1 MINKFKFYL
10 IFLKLILI
18 LVNCQN
24 SLNDYGFGIVDESS
38 ICTSYIGDELC
49 KNRLS
54 NSESIYTT
62 PGGGGGGGIDKLSQI
77 STLPILQKGFQ
88 SLTFSQGICKDLNFI
103 EFGMC
108 DSALSPCIET
118 TPKITPGYNISLP
131 QRVCKSVCER
141 MLIGCPQ
148 LAIQIDCS
156 ISFLFPK
163 IGTFYNLTKYGYTAN
178 GGMYMV
184 PCIDTE
190 INYEK
195 NKVQE
200 NVGFLES
207 CPYPLLLKNSTDP
220 QYAEKRGYTYLTP
233 TNCVLPCPIPNYTKR
248 QMDSVI
254 NMSKA
259 MSSISFVLSLFNV
272 ITFGLLIKKKSKY
285 NVCIA
290 LMAIGSSFIYL
301 SDIINYGVG
310 IEKQLCPEPG
320 RVATQRVDSLCG
332 FTGSIFHIG
341 ITLCVLWSM
350 TMGIVLYSKI
360 KQFKLP
366 NFRYFLIGN
375 LSFTVVTLII
385 LASAKKFQG
394 GNGFLEC
401 WMRDR
406 WYVVAIFWIPC
417 GIALL
422 LGVLSICGVIFEIYK
437 ISKNVSLKDSKVV
450 IRELKPFVLVVT
462 VSASLI
468 YLFVFYFDSESKYDF
483 YKKGVEDYILC
494 LLTSENPLDECYT
507 VGPNFN
513 SYFMFYFLIRF
524 FGILFFGIFGTSE
537 IARNAWTESFFV
549 TKIKSKISIT
559 TVSSSTR
566 GGGGDT
572 SGIKSSSSS
581 SNSGVCNNN
590 NSTRKNYGDD
600 FNSKNLSQPDNT
612 IITNNNN
619 NDNNN
624 KMEIELDSIDI

>member
-1 MINKFKFYL
+1 MINKFKFFFIL
-10 IFLKLILI
+10 LKLIV
-18 LVNCQN
+18 LVNSQN
-24 SLNDYGFGIVDESS
+24 GMDDYGFGMVEKNA
-38 ICTSYIGDELC
+38 ICTSYIGNQLC
-49 KNRLS
+49 ENRLS
-54 NSESIYTT
+54 NSEKIYTS
-62 PGGGGGGGIDKLSQI
+62 DVSKLSQ
-77 STLPILQKGFQ
+77 TLILPTIQKGFE
-88 SLTFSQGICKDLNFI
+88 SLTFAQGICNDLKFI

-108 DSALSPCIET
+108 DSALSPCIVT
-118 TPKITPGYNISLP
+118 TPDITPGYNISLA

-141 MLIGCPQ
+141 MVNGCPQ

-156 ISFLFPK
+156 ISFLFPR
-163 IGTFYNLTKYGYTAN
+163 IGTFYNLTDYGYTDN
-178 GGMYMV
+178 GGLYMV
-184 PCIDTE
+184 PCVNTE

-195 NKVQE
+195 VEEKVQ
-200 NVGFLES
+200 FLES
-207 CPYPLLLKNSTDP
+207 CPYPLLLKNSSDP

-233 TNCVLPCPIPNYTKR
+233 TNCVLPCPIPNYT
-248 QMDSVI
+248 QQQFDSVI
-254 NMSKA
+254 HMSKV
-259 MSSISFVLSLFNV
+259 MSSLSFVLSLFNG
-272 ITFGLLIKKKSKY
+272 ITFGVLIKKKSKY

-290 LMAIGSSFIYL
+290 LMAIGSSLIYL

-422 LGVLSICGVIFEIYK
+422 LGVLSICGVIYEIYK

-450 IRELKPFVLVVT
+450 VRELKPFILVVT
-462 VSASLI
+462 TSASLI
-468 YLFVFYFDSESKYDF
+468 YLFIFYFDSESKYDF
-483 YKKGVEDYILC
+483 YKKGVEEYVLC
-494 LLTSENPLDECYT
+494 LLTSSNPLGECYT

-537 IARNAWTESFFV
+537 IARKAWTESFIA
-549 TKIKSKISIT
+549 TQIKSKMSIT
-559 TVSSSTR
+559 TASSSTR
-566 GGGGDT
+566 AGADT

-581 SNSGVCNNN
+581 NSN
-590 NSTRKNYGDD
+590 NSTRKNYDDD

-612 IITNNNN
+612 LTINNNINNNNNNN
-619 NDNNN
+619 NDNNDN
-624 KMEIELDSIDI
+624 NIIDDNKKMEIELDSIDI